1 MNRLMRILVMFDL
14 PVKTKAE
21 RRSATQFRNFL
32 VGDGYHMVQYSV
44 YARICNGRDSVE
56 THRRRILFALPSK
69 GSVRMLVITE
79 KQYGAIELLVGKP
92 TPYDKPQQFEQ
103 LMIFKNKERLLRE
116 TVLYFLLFPL
126 FRQIAKRKVLVFC
139 SQCFAYYTTTREN
152 RELRLSGEEMRY
164 MTNYTTTRENWELR
178 QCDHIEEINFHH
190 IVILAAAEGRA
201 CEGRIK
207 RKKGN
212 TGTVLNMEN
221 ISPQVTSE
229 APQRANVSF
238 HNILSQESGVKASG
252 GSHCRF
258 DIFPAIFF
266 LLLVE
271 MAFYG
276 IINL

>member
-1 MNRLMRILVMFDL
+1 
-14 PVKTKAE
+14 
-21 RRSATQFRNFL
+21 
-32 VGDGYHMVQYSV
+32 
-44 YARICNGRDSVE
+44 
-56 THRRRILFALPSK
+56 
-69 GSVRMLVITE
+69 
-79 KQYGAIELLVGKP
+79 
-92 TPYDKPQQFEQ
+92 
-103 LMIFKNKERLLRE
+103 
-116 TVLYFLLFPL
+116 
-126 FRQIAKRKVLVFC
+126 
-139 SQCFAYYTTTREN
+139 
-152 RELRLSGEEMRY
+152 

-252 GSHCRF
+252 GSHCRL

>member
-1 MNRLMRILVMFDL
+1 MYIGEHYTTTRENRELRPLPDPCTPPFHYTTTRENRELRLCAGSMYAAYHYTTTRENRELRRARQAVGRSFDYTTTRENREL
-14 PVKTKAE
+14 
-21 RRSATQFRNFL
+21 
-32 VGDGYHMVQYSV
+32 
-44 YARICNGRDSVE
+44 
-56 THRRRILFALPSK
+56 RRIP
-69 GSVRMLVITE
+69 
-79 KQYGAIELLVGKP
+79 
-92 TPYDKPQQFEQ
+92 
-103 LMIFKNKERLLRE
+103 
-116 TVLYFLLFPL
+116 
-126 FRQIAKRKVLVFC
+126 C
-139 SQCFAYYTTTREN
+139 SARRCGYYTTTREN

>member
-1 MNRLMRILVMFDL
+1 MYIGEHYTTTRENRELRPLPDPCTPPFHYTTTRENRELRLCAGSMYAAYHYTTTRENRELRRARQAVGRSFDYTTTRENRELRQASSL
-14 PVKTKAE
+14 P
-21 RRSATQFRNFL
+21 L
-32 VGDGYHMVQYSV
+32 L
-44 YARICNGRDSVE
+44 YAD
-56 THRRRILFALPSK
+56 
-69 GSVRMLVITE
+69 
-79 KQYGAIELLVGKP
+79 
-92 TPYDKPQQFEQ
+92 
-103 LMIFKNKERLLRE
+103 
-116 TVLYFLLFPL
+116 
-126 FRQIAKRKVLVFC
+126 
-139 SQCFAYYTTTREN
+139 YTTTREN

-164 MTNYTTTRENWELR
+164 MTNYTTKRENWELR

-221 ISPQVTSE
+221 ISQQVTSE

>member
-1 MNRLMRILVMFDL
+1 MYAAYHYTTTRENRELRRARQAVGRSFDYTTTRENRELRQASSL
-14 PVKTKAE
+14 P
-21 RRSATQFRNFL
+21 L
-32 VGDGYHMVQYSV
+32 L
-44 YARICNGRDSVE
+44 YAD
-56 THRRRILFALPSK
+56 
-69 GSVRMLVITE
+69 
-79 KQYGAIELLVGKP
+79 
-92 TPYDKPQQFEQ
+92 
-103 LMIFKNKERLLRE
+103 
-116 TVLYFLLFPL
+116 
-126 FRQIAKRKVLVFC
+126 
-139 SQCFAYYTTTREN
+139 YTTTREN

>member
-1 MNRLMRILVMFDL
+1 M
-14 PVKTKAE
+14 
-21 RRSATQFRNFL
+21 
-32 VGDGYHMVQYSV
+32 
-44 YARICNGRDSVE
+44 
-56 THRRRILFALPSK
+56 
-69 GSVRMLVITE
+69 
-79 KQYGAIELLVGKP
+79 KP
-92 TPYDKPQQFEQ
+92 FF
-103 LMIFKNKERLLRE
+103 IFC
-116 TVLYFLLFPL
+116 FFPF

-139 SQCFAYYTTTREN
+139 SQCFAY
-152 RELRLSGEEMRY
+152 
-164 MTNYTTTRENWELR
+164 YTTTRENWELR